1 MDTPLETPL
10 AVLERL
16 VAVFHIMCVPH
27 DIMNYFDN
35 LVTELRAKAAA
46 PHAQI
51 DSEVGPYIR
60 KATLCLCL
68 TEGWEFALQV
78 LQAKADPS
86 FAAKAK
92 IRLLPDDPPTEH
104 DLWLVYCEYM
114 VEQVYLFK
122 KLSTFVNAY
131 MYHRIGATAMDRR
144 ERSISADSA
153 EHVQMLAILG
163 LEKKNHEDSG
173 NGHGNEGDNGQ
184 DGGEGDGQHEGRQDA
199 GGGDDSTGPKAPP
212 TSSGLRNLSQSG
224 Y

>member
-1 MDTPLETPL
+1 MDTSL

-16 VAVFHIMCVPH
+16 VAVFHIVCVPH
-27 DIMNYFDN
+27 DILNYFDN
-35 LVTELRAKAAA
+35 LITELRAKAAA

-51 DSEVGPYIR
+51 DSEVNPHIR

-68 TEGWEFALQV
+68 TEEWMFAYQV

-92 IRLLPDDPPTEH
+92 IRILPDDPPSEH

-114 VEQVYLFK
+114 VVQVNVFK
-122 KLSTFVNAY
+122 KWTTFVNAY
-131 MYHRIGATAMDRR
+131 MYHRKGATAMDSL

-163 LEKKNHEDSG
+163 LQKENYENSG
-173 NGHGNEGDNGQ
+173 NGHGNEGENGQ
-184 DGGEGDGQHEGRQDA
+184 GGGEGDGQHEGGEDA
-199 GGGDDSTGPKAPP
+199 GGGEDSTGPKAPP
-212 TSSGLRNLSQSG
+212 TNSGLCNLSQSG